1 MKKLLVLL
9 FSLFLL
15 AGCGSSNDSATDD
28 KTIKVSATAEPHATI
43 LEFAKPILEE
53 QGYNLEIEIL
63 DNYFIFNSALDAG
76 DVDANYF
83 QHLPFFEGELATKGY
98 KLENAG
104 QIHIEPFGFYS
115 QNYKS
120 IDEIK
125 DGATVVISNSVADHG
140 RLLAILA
147 NAGLIKLDENVAIV
161 DVTLDDI
168 VENPKNLDFKE
179 VNPEVLTT
187 VYKEN
192 SGDLIAINGNY
203 AISAGLNPVK
213 DALILESA
221 DENNP
226 YVNIVACRE
235 GEKDSEKIKALV
247 DVLQSEEVK
256 AFISEHYSDG
266 SVIPAN
272 N

>member
-9 FSLFLL
+9 FSLLLL
-15 AGCGSSNDSATDD
+15 AGCGEAKDPETDA

-53 QGYNLEIEIL
+53 QGYTLEIEIL

-83 QHLPFFEGELATKGY
+83 QHLPFFEGECAQKGY

-104 QIHIEPFGFYS
+104 LIHIEPFGFYS
-115 QNYKS
+115 KNYKS
-120 IDEIK
+120 IDEIE
-125 DGATVVISNSVADHG
+125 DGATVVVSNSVADHG
-140 RLLAILA
+140 RLLAILE
-147 NAGLIKLDENVAIV
+147 NAGLIKLDENVSIV

-168 VENPKNLDFKE
+168 VENPKNLEFQE

-213 DALILESA
+213 DALILETA

-226 YVNIVACRE
+226 YVNIIACRE
-235 GEKDSEKIKALV
+235 GEKDSPKIQALV
-247 DVLQSEEVK
+247 SVLQSEEVK
-256 AFISEHYSDG
+256 NFISEHYSDG
-266 SVIPAN
+266 SVIPAIN
-272 N
+272 